1 VAAERRIVMYSRTPA
16 LYENALRGDHV
27 ARFQILP
34 AETKFFEWFNK
45 SAENVYDAARLFHTL
60 VTDFSQV
67 ESRVAQISEVE
78 HRGDFIVHETMDL
91 LSRTFITPLE
101 GDEIRALVSS
111 LDDVVDAIEA
121 AADALLLYQVEQ
133 PVSEAIELSRLL
145 LESAEVV
152 ARAVPMLAE
161 KKQMPEVHKCAVE
174 INRLENEADRVL
186 RQGLARLVA
195 ERGDWFELF
204 RWKEILTMIEVAT
217 DSCEDVADVLKVVV
231 QKHA

>member
-1 VAAERRIVMYSRTPA
+1 
-16 LYENALRGDHV
+16 V

-45 SAENVYDAARLFHTL
+45 SAANVYDAARLFHTL

-101 GDEIRALVSS
+101 GDEIRALVSA

-121 AADALLLYQVEQ
+121 AADALLLYQVAQ
-133 PVSEAIELSRLL
+133 PVPEAVELARLL
-145 LESAEVV
+145 LASAEVV
-152 ARAVPMLAE
+152 ARAVPLLAD
-161 KKQMPEVHKCAVE
+161 KKQMGEVHQCAVE

-195 ERGDWFELF
+195 ERGEWFELF

-231 QKHA
+231 QQHA